1 MLQRRMKITKT
12 RNEKL
17 MPQKNIEKNIEKN
30 LVIDISIDD
39 DGWNAELPDAS
50 GIATCAINAVWDMAG
65 KKSLIS
71 NEVQSKTVE
80 ISLLLL
86 GDDRQQTLNRDYL
99 GKDKPTNVLS
109 FPTGALLGG
118 GVAGDAP
125 LLLGDIAIALQTT
138 TIEAKAQKKTLAN
151 HFSHLV
157 VHGMVHLLGFDHI
170 ETGEAETMENLE
182 TDILKE
188 LGIENPYGF

>member
-1 MLQRRMKITKT
+1 MSK
-12 RNEKL
+12 E
-17 MPQKNIEKNIEKN
+17 NIVEN

-39 DGWNAELPDAS
+39 DGWNAELPDAAD
-50 GIATCAINAVWDMAG
+50 IATDAINATWDMAC
-65 KKSLIS
+65 KKLLIGIG
-71 NEVQSKTVE
+71 NGLESKTDEV
-80 ISLLLL
+80 SLLLL
-86 GDDRQQTLNRDYL
+86 GDERQQTLNRDYL

-188 LGIENPYGF
+188 LGIDNPYGS

>member
-1 MLQRRMKITKT
+1 MPQRHMKIANT
-12 RNEKL
+12 RNDLL
-17 MPQKNIEKNIEKN
+17 MSKENIVEN

-39 DGWNAELPDAS
+39 DGWNAELPDAAD
-50 GIATCAINAVWDMAG
+50 IATDAINATWDMAC
-65 KKSLIS
+65 KKLLIGIG
-71 NEVQSKTVE
+71 NGLESKTVE
-80 ISLLLL
+80 VSLLLL
-86 GDDRQQTLNRDYL
+86 GDERQQTLNRDYL

-109 FPTGALLGG
+109 FPTGALLDEGLPGG
-118 GVAGDAP
+118 AP

-138 TIEAKAQKKTLAN
+138 ANEAKVEKKTLAN

-188 LGIENPYGF
+188 LGIDNPYGS